1 MLVEFSVFITETSF
15 GAHIN
20 GQEVK
25 DMIKTFKEVSKVKT
39 VNFCSLAA
47 GDCFYYG
54 NTYYM
59 KLLTEYRL
67 DNKCHINSI
76 DLESGALTFFCSRTK
91 VKPYKKCEMI
101 LHE

>member
-1 MLVEFSVFITETSF
+1 MT
-15 GAHIN
+15 
-20 GQEVK
+20 
-25 DMIKTFKEVSKVKT
+25 KTFKEVSKIKT
-39 VNFCSLAA
+39 VDFCSLAA

-59 KLLTEYRL
+59 KLIIEYRL
-67 DNKCHINSI
+67 DNKSYINSI

-91 VKPYKKCEMI
+91 VKPYKNCEVI

>member
-1 MLVEFSVFITETSF
+1 MV
-15 GAHIN
+15 
-20 GQEVK
+20 
-25 DMIKTFKEVSKVKT
+25 KTFKEVSETRT
-39 VNFCSLAA
+39 VDFCSLDA

-59 KLLTEYRL
+59 KLIIEYTIM
-67 DNKCHINSI
+67 DDECYYNSI

-91 VKPYKKCEMI
+91 VKPYKECEVI

>member
-1 MLVEFSVFITETSF
+1 MT
-15 GAHIN
+15 
-20 GQEVK
+20 
-25 DMIKTFKEVSKVKT
+25 KTFKEVSETKT
-39 VNFCSLAA
+39 VDFCSLAA

-59 KLLTEYRL
+59 KLIIEYRL
-67 DNKCHINSI
+67 DNKSYINSI

-91 VKPYKKCEMI
+91 VKPYKNCEVI

>member
-1 MLVEFSVFITETSF
+1 MV
-15 GAHIN
+15 
-20 GQEVK
+20 
-25 DMIKTFKEVSKVKT
+25 KTFKEVSETRT
-39 VNFCSLAA
+39 VDFCSLDA

-59 KLLTEYRL
+59 KLITEYTIM
-67 DNKCHINSI
+67 DDECYYNSI

-91 VKPYKKCEMI
+91 VKPYKECEVI